1 MIGNFF
7 KVAFRNI
14 TRQKAFSAINIFG
27 FAIGLAVCMIISFY
41 VYDDLSYDRFH
52 TNSEDIYRLLTKDTS
67 VEDLMYG
74 ITSGPLV
81 AGIKE
86 GVPEVLAST
95 RVSNNGR
102 DNIRRLDL
110 EPDED
115 AEDIHTFT
123 LIADT
128 GFFDVFDFRI
138 ISGNSET
145 PLQDPNGIYLTPEK
159 AQQVF
164 GDDDPIGKPVEFM
177 EIEGAF
183 VAGIVEQPPTNSS
196 VFFESIV
203 PFRLDWNPIWWSSWR
218 NVALT
223 GYVRLRPDSDLKSVK
238 QKIIT
243 YAADNGFASIWEP
256 RLQQLASVH
265 LDSGNLRFDT
275 MNWGRGDRSKV
286 ISTGIIALFVL
297 IIASI
302 NFINLSSARAAKR
315 AKEVGMRK
323 IIGSSR
329 RELIF
334 QFLGESLVITYFA
347 MIIAF
352 AIFEISIPY
361 LNDFM
366 HRQASIDLI
375 QHPQVYLAL
384 FVAVSLVGLLAGFY
398 PALIISGFKALS
410 VLKGSFHTSKSGK
423 ILRRILVV
431 GQFTISIS
439 LISAVFIVKSQIE
452 YLNNIDIGYN
462 RENVLDLPFN
472 NDEHLEAY
480 QDRVSQ
486 LPGIDSIGMIN
497 SLPGGTLQ
505 KFQVFPEGE
514 KTEDGTMFDKIK
526 IDSGLIP
533 TLKME
538 LIYGENFKTEL
549 GEANIDNV
557 IINETAMEYAGWDG
571 NPIGKTI
578 RIQRENDTQEIKTV
592 IGVVKDFNFTSTRRT
607 INPMFLDYSEENF
620 SFLVRISENQG
631 DTFLAAVEDIYLEF
645 YPEANFRATYLDD
658 VYDFQFRQDQA
669 FAGFITVFSIIA
681 IIISCLGLLGL
692 SSYMTEQRT
701 KEIGIRK
708 VLGSSVMQIVTLL
721 SVDFT
726 RWVVLANFIAWPLTW
741 YAMNLWLNEFVYRMN
756 MNIGIFLVSGLAVI
770 TIALLT
776 IGLQTIRAANANPV
790 KALNYE

>member
-1 MIGNFF
+1 
-7 KVAFRNI
+7 
-14 TRQKAFSAINIFG
+14 
-27 FAIGLAVCMIISFY
+27 
-41 VYDDLSYDRFH
+41 
-52 TNSEDIYRLLTKDTS
+52 
-67 VEDLMYG
+67 
-74 ITSGPLV
+74 
-81 AGIKE
+81 
-86 GVPEVLAST
+86 
-95 RVSNNGR
+95 
-102 DNIRRLDL
+102 
-110 EPDED
+110 
-115 AEDIHTFT
+115 
-123 LIADT
+123 
-128 GFFDVFDFRI
+128 
-138 ISGNSET
+138 
-145 PLQDPNGIYLTPEK
+145 
-159 AQQVF
+159 
-164 GDDDPIGKPVEFM
+164 
-177 EIEGAF
+177 
-183 VAGIVEQPPTNSS
+183 
-196 VFFESIV
+196 
-203 PFRLDWNPIWWSSWR
+203 
-218 NVALT
+218 
-223 GYVRLRPDSDLKSVK
+223 
-238 QKIIT
+238 
-243 YAADNGFASIWEP
+243 
-256 RLQQLASVH
+256 
-265 LDSGNLRFDT
+265 
-275 MNWGRGDRSKV
+275 
-286 ISTGIIALFVL
+286 
-297 IIASI
+297 
-302 NFINLSSARAAKR
+302 
-315 AKEVGMRK
+315 
-323 IIGSSR
+323 
-329 RELIF
+329 
-334 QFLGESLVITYFA
+334 
-347 MIIAF
+347 
-352 AIFEISIPY
+352 
-361 LNDFM
+361 
-366 HRQASIDLI
+366 
-375 QHPQVYLAL
+375 
-384 FVAVSLVGLLAGFY
+384 
-398 PALIISGFKALS
+398 S

-658 VYDFQFRQDQA
+658 VYNFQFRQDQA